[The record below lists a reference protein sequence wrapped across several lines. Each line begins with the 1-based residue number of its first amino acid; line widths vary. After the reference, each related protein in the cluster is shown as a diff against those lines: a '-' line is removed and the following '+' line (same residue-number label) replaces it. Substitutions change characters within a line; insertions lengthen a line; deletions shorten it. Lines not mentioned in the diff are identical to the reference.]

1 MSGRPLAARE
11 LLSAAP
17 VFAALGDEA
26 RLRLVARLCE
36 AGPLSISRLTAGA
49 SLSRQGVT
57 KHLHALA
64 NAGLI
69 RGERCG
75 REHIWSLDP
84 RRLAEVQD
92 YLGRISMQWEAALER
107 LRAFVERQ

>member
-1 MSGRPLAARE
+1 M
-11 LLSAAP
+11 SAAP

-26 RLRLVARLCE
+26 RLHIVSRLCE
-36 AGPLSISRLTAGA
+36 AGPLSISRLAAGA
-49 SLSRQGVT
+49 SISRQAVT

-75 REHIWSLDP
+75 RERIWHLEP
-84 RRLAEVQD
+84 GQLAEVQG
-92 YLGRISMQWEAALER
+92 YLGQISAQWDAAIER

>member
-1 MSGRPLAARE
+1 MKSRPAASRA
-11 LLSAAP
+11 LLGAAP

-26 RLRLVARLCE
+26 RLHIVSRLCE
-36 AGPLSISRLTAGA
+36 AGPLSIARLAAGA
-49 SLSRQGVT
+49 SISRQAVT
-57 KHLHALA
+57 KHLHALS

-75 REHIWSLDP
+75 RERIWRLQP
-84 RRLAEVQD
+84 GRLAEVQG
-92 YLGRISMQWEAALER
+92 YLDQISTQWDAAIAR